1 MKKRD
6 LEKKMLEFGWRLHHQ
21 GGAHERWTNG
31 KDMESLPRH
40 REIDEMLAKKILKF
54 VKENPPTKEKK

>member
-6 LEKKMLEFGWRLHHQ
+6 LEKKLIQLGWWLDHQ

-31 KDMESLPRH
+31 HDMESLPRH
-40 REIDEMLAKKILKF
+40 REINELLAKKILKF
-54 VKENPPTKEKK
+54 AKDNPPKQEKR